1 MQIKNRQGPANS
13 RFKILSAHFDQE
25 AWAKGEA
32 KKEIWLCKVQ
42 IKIHQGPANS
52 RFKILSADFGREA
65 WAKGEAK
72 QEIWS

>member
-1 MQIKNRQGPANS
+1 MGP
-13 RFKILSAHFDQE
+13 
-25 AWAKGEA
+25 KGEA
-32 KKEIWLCKVQ
+32 KQEIWLCKVQ
-42 IKIHQGPANS
+42 IKNHQGPANS